1 MGSSIGSPL
10 SSNKLAYYPQ
20 DYFARPDVNGRF
32 AMEFPLP
39 AGMYIQVE
47 VETPVKLTEHQRK
60 LLKDLDDSLRKG
72 GDRHSPSEKSWAERV
87 KDLFK

>member
-1 MGSSIGSPL
+1 MEST
-10 SSNKLAYYPQ
+10 KA
-20 DYFARPDVNGRF
+20 VNALFDSLFDLVRLDSGK
-32 AMEFPLP
+32 
-39 AGMYIQVE
+39 I
-47 VETPVKLTEHQRK
+47 KLTIEPVELGK